1 MKSTIIT
8 TNIPFSSWGDSFSN
22 KIASAPIIDRLI
34 HHSKIFKITGGS
46 YRLKDYKSEK
56 SLNIRHSQ
64 TAKKRHFQTA
74 IDNGLGKQAKRGRT
88 LFFCLRIL
96 DIDPHLTIQN
106 DLYNIDVRGE
116 KCFLCYCTML
126 IRYSISNAP
135 PTTNIIK
142 KELNVFTFKP
152 INLFFFILKAHFK
165 LI

>member
-56 SLNIRHSQ
+56 SLNIRHS
-64 TAKKRHFQTA
+64 QTA